1 MSLPIHRF
9 EAQARTVLLESR
21 RLAERRKD
29 AWITPHHLLWVLLS
43 HSASPPANLT
53 PGLTAQSLESELDHT
68 PAPERQL
75 KFACVD
81 PSLKQLLLNLIKAT
95 QAQAT
100 PPGVSELWDA
110 LGEAGILEDY
120 QVAAPVLFRS
130 PARAQPQPRC
140 FHRVQG
146 FRRFKPVFRCW
157 QNSKGRP
164 LQTVFPCVDVTK
176 RCCAVCVC

>member
-1 MSLPIHRF
+1 MAGIISRQLFNGSFWLLARMSLPIHRF
-9 EAQARTVLLESR
+9 ETQARTVLLESR

-53 PGLTAQSLESELDHT
+53 PALTAQSLESELDHT

-81 PSLKQLLLNLIKAT
+81 PSLKQLLLNLIKAS

-100 PPGVSELWDA
+100 PAGVPEHWDA
-110 LGEAGILEDY
+110 LSEAGILE
-120 QVAAPVLFRS
+120 
-130 PARAQPQPRC
+130 
-140 FHRVQG
+140 G
-146 FRRFKPVFRCW
+146 
-157 QNSKGRP
+157 
-164 LQTVFPCVDVTK
+164 
-176 RCCAVCVC
+176 